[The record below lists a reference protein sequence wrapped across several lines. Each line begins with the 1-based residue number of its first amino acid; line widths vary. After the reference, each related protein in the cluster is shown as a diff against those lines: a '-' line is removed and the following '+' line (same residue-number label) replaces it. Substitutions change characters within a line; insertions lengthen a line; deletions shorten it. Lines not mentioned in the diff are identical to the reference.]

1 MSAVPGP
8 FRVEQVAYT
17 EALDDLRAVR
27 ETVFVQEQR
36 VPQELEWDELDPH
49 CHHVLARDLQGQ
61 PIGTGR
67 LTPERSI
74 GRMAVL
80 REWRNAGVG
89 DALLHALLRQARALG
104 LPAVTLH
111 AQVSAE
117 RFYVRHGFAPF
128 GERFMEAGIEHQ
140 EMRRLLDR
148 PQAIESRDAAVVLT
162 TELILRGGRLLCIR
176 SRELDPGLLDAPRVL
191 EALRAFA
198 TRGQGNDVRILL
210 HDAGAAQRAHA
221 PLLGLAQRLPS
232 VFAIRETSEAVDRTY
247 SSAFMTNDN
256 GGYYFRKLGH
266 IFDGEAELDAGGRAR
281 HLANGFNE
289 VWERSRPCTEL
300 RALGI

>member
-1 MSAVPGP
+1 MSAAPGP
-8 FRVEQVAYT
+8 FRVEQVDYAS
-17 EALDDLRAVR
+17 ALEDLRAVR
-27 ETVFVQEQR
+27 ETVFVHEQQ
-36 VPQELEWDELDPH
+36 VPLDLEWDELDPH
-49 CHHVLARDLQGQ
+49 CHHVLARDLQGS

-67 LTPERSI
+67 LTPQRSI

-80 REWRNAGVG
+80 RAWRNAGVG

-104 LPAVTLH
+104 WPAVTLH

-117 RFYVRHGFAPF
+117 RFYLRHGFTPL

-148 PQAIESRDAAVVLT
+148 PQAIESRDTAVVLV
-162 TELILRGGRLLCIR
+162 TELIARSRRLLCIR
-176 SRELDPGLLDAPRVL
+176 SRELDPGLFDAPRVL

-198 TRGQGNDVRILL
+198 TRGQGNAVRILL
-210 HDAGAAQRAHA
+210 HDAGATLRAHA
-221 PLLGLAQRLPS
+221 PLLGLVQRLPS
-232 VFAIRETSEAVDRTY
+232 VFAIRETSEAVDRAY
-247 SSAFMTNDN
+247 PSAFMANDD

-281 HLANGFNE
+281 QLANGFSE

-300 RALGI
+300 RALEI